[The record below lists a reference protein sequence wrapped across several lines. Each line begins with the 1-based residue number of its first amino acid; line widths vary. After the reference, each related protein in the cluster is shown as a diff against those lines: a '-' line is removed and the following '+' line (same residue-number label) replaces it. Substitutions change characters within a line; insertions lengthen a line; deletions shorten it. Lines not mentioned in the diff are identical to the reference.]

1 MEIIPDAKEALEA
14 ELADAMN
21 KQSEEHYIEIAEL
34 NSKIDDLNSEID
46 DLNNTVEE
54 KDKMVSLSLKIMI
67 RDNKLT
73 LLFTNFRL
81 YTQNQLV
88 Y

>member
-46 DLNNTVEE
+46 DLNNTIEE
-54 KDKMVSLSLKIMI
+54 KDKMVSWKSWYAIKSWLCYRLM
-67 RDNKLT
+67 
-73 LLFTNFRL
+73 TNFRL